1 MKPRSP
7 VDFFSWG
14 RCPLLADLIM
24 GRLRLVMVPDRIK
37 DAVPEGF
44 REKRAAQFVGVGI
57 HLFRRLVRDGRIVP
71 RLLGKT
77 RIYLRA
83 DLEGFLLRLPVD
95 HSARVTAGRKVHQPI
110 DRDARLPT
118 EQRKQLP
125 VDRKGSLPVDGRALK
140 ISSQDPARLHRK
152 EDTLG
157 H

>member
-7 VDFFSWG
+7 VGVSDRG
-14 RCPLLADLIM
+14 RCPLWPDLMM

-83 DLEGFLLRLPVD
+83 DLEEFLRQICRLITEPRCPLD
-95 HSARVTAGRKVHQPI
+95 ERGIAG
-110 DRDARLPT
+110 
-118 EQRKQLP
+118 
-125 VDRKGSLPVDGRALK
+125 
-140 ISSQDPARLHRK
+140 
-152 EDTLG
+152 
-157 H
+157 